1 MIWNSETAVR
11 EDLNHLAHLASVCN
25 IILSEGDVTLI
36 SITVPLPKRYE
47 TPRSKEGNFAIFTKS
62 FRYFLKLVN
71 VRFVIN
77 SSNTT
82 PFWLFGIFSF
92 I

>member
-1 MIWNSETAVR
+1 M
-11 EDLNHLAHLASVCN
+11 
-25 IILSEGDVTLI
+25 TLI
-36 SITVPLPKRYE
+36 SITVPSSKRYE
-47 TPRSKEGNFAIFTKS
+47 TPRSKKKKEISGDFYEKFPDV
-62 FRYFLKLVN
+62 FLKLVN

-92 I
+92 LYDFDL

>member
-1 MIWNSETAVR
+1 M
-11 EDLNHLAHLASVCN
+11 
-25 IILSEGDVTLI
+25 TLI
-36 SITVPLPKRYE
+36 SITVPSSKRYE
-47 TPRSKEGNFAIFTKS
+47 TPRSKKEISGDFYEKFPDV
-62 FRYFLKLVN
+62 FLKLVN